1 MAVTTDFSAWLDCAD
16 LDNYE
21 DVYCLYRSVEECSEY
36 GMFNTQVAKGKN
48 NGWIV
53 SASLL
58 DDYSLHLCSQ
68 AAKDAFL
75 SKIENRYCDGMSMEG
90 WYAYHHAMEKDD

>member
-1 MAVTTDFSAWLDCAD
+1 MATTTDFSAWLDCAD
-16 LDNYE
+16 LENYE
-21 DVYCLYRSVEECSEY
+21 EVYCLYRSVAECSEY
-36 GMFNTQVAKGKN
+36 GMFNTQVANGKN

-53 SASLL
+53 SAPYI
-58 DDYSLHLCSQ
+58 DDSLHLCSQ

-75 SKIENRYCDGMSMEG
+75 SKIENRFCDGMSMEG